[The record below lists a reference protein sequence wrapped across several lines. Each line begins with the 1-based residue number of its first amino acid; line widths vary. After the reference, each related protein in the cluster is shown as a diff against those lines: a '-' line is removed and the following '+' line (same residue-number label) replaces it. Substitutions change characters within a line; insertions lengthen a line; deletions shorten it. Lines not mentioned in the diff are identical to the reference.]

1 MKASDLT
8 AELKAFGDYWDGD
21 DAMWFMQK
29 HKETLIHAL
38 ERAEKD
44 KELADNLHCL
54 NVSLSAALVD
64 IRRMIWMADYDG
76 AMNKA
81 DSELIMLNNL
91 TKDRAAPEEK

>member
-64 IRRMIWMADYDG
+64 IRRMIFPINDKGVLRFDEVFA
-76 AMNKA
+76 
-81 DSELIMLNNL
+81 ELV
-91 TKDRAAPEEK
+91 